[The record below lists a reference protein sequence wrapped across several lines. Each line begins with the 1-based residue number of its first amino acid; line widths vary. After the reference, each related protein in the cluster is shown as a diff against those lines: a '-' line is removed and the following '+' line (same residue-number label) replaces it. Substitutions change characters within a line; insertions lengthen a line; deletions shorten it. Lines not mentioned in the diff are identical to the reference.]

1 MLYMLLEFFALFV
14 ATKIILIIDL
24 PTLCNLILKL
34 NVEWIILKQLTLP
47 RLYLYFLWSEDIT
60 RERNVVSWIVSR
72 F

>member
-34 NVEWIILKQLTLP
+34 DVEWIILKQLTLP
-47 RLYLYFLWSEDIT
+47 RLYLYLLWSEDIT